1 MGSKVS
7 RLVRGV
13 LARNERR
20 LLLVGLDNAGKTC
33 ACSMCVWD
41 ALAWG
46 GGRVMCRLLPFA
58 WRPQSPPV
66 FAPRSRL
73 TTTRS
78 CSAAVMFQLRI
89 GKPVKTVPTVGFNV
103 ETIKHKKLTLHLWVR
118 NDARSNSG
126 HKLAARSDLPCVN
139 HRMLVDK
146 IGCDHTGGITTPG
159 LRCVLSVS
167 IGVTSCGPV
176 CVNAYTPAS
185 APFLTLFVVLCL
197 QGIIYVIDSVD
208 KARLDLSAAE
218 LHTMLADDQL
228 AVRGV
233 RLWRFT
239 PVRADNSVVRPRTL
253 HCSYWRTSK
262 TWKVQCQLRKSAN
275 DWTLRRKAAAADIQR
290 HGLTFLWVWV
300 CAGTVGV
307 VHSRS
312 KGASRPPG
320 RAWRKVL
327 NS

>member
-1 MGSKVS
+1 
-7 RLVRGV
+7 
-13 LARNERR
+13 
-20 LLLVGLDNAGKTC
+20 
-33 ACSMCVWD
+33 
-41 ALAWG
+41 
-46 GGRVMCRLLPFA
+46 MCRLLPFA

-73 TTTRS
+73 TSTRS

-118 NDARSNSG
+118 NDARSDSG

-167 IGVTSCGPV
+167 IGVTSCGAVLRERVHSRV
-176 CVNAYTPAS
+176 CAFPHV
-185 APFLTLFVVLCL
+185 VCGVLCL

-233 RLWRFT
+233 RVWRFT
-239 PVRADNSVVRPRTL
+239 PVRADNLVVRARTL

-275 DWTLRRKAAAADIQR
+275 DWTLRRKAAAADLQR